1 MKQFINGFLAGV
13 IVMQLASGGIPLP
26 DVLPDIVPS
35 NAPFET
41 DVPRV
46 LAIYESGETHKL
58 PASQLD
64 VLTGTSFRRWC
75 DENGWE
81 FKSWDEEIPIVQA
94 DESWQKALEVE
105 RTDTPWLV
113 FSNGSTGDSIPLP
126 ANSDDAIA
134 ALKEHTK

>member
-1 MKQFINGFLAGV
+1 MKQRLTWFLLGV
-13 IVMQLASGGIPLP
+13 IAMYVATEGIRIS

-35 NAPFET
+35 TAPFET

-94 DESWQKALEVE
+94 DEAWRKALEVE

-113 FSNGSTGDSIPLP
+113 FSNGNSGDSIPLP
-126 ANSDDAIA
+126 ANSDDAIE
-134 ALKEHTK
+134 ALKEYTQ